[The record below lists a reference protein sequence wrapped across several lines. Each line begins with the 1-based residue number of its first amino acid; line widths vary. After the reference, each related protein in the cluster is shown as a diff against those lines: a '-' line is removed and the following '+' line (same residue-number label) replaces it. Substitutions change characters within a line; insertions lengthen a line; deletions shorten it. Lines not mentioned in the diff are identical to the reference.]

1 MGCSSTRD
9 VPARPQRAYG
19 GGRVKMTQFRSAA
32 AKPPLSKRRLRAAL
46 RNGHQP
52 LESADLLTPI
62 DVRAVERVAH
72 HLDGLGFGV
81 RRQSRRFQSGAY
93 APHSEMAISL
103 LKARTFSLRSMCA
116 PLTRPHHLDGLGF
129 GVRRQSRRFQSGAYA
144 PHSEMAI
151 SLLQARTFSLRSMCA
166 TLSA

>member
-116 PLTRPHHLDGLGF
+116 SLSASRITSMVLVSECGGKAAAFKAALTR
-129 GVRRQSRRFQSGAYA
+129 
-144 PHSEMAI
+144 
-151 SLLQARTFSLRSMCA
+151 RTPKWP
-166 TLSA
+166 SAS